1 MATIGTNRGS
11 NIPNID
17 NTLLA
22 TSGQPSADKQ
32 VKATKLTRGFKLTPD
47 SYTTIDELIKVTKED
62 IMPDLVKTYGDQGL
76 TGFLKLTG
84 AINNGG
90 SSDQIEWWEEGR
102 RHRAFDYS
110 STDITDNNTNLTVK
124 ASETEGGKFCAHV
137 QKNDVVMDAETGTR
151 YIVQAGGATTS
162 ASSPSNA
169 VLVKLDDSAVG
180 DAGTDYVSSN
190 GKFLILGNMYAQ
202 GTNQPTGFVD
212 PGLARYINPYMIV
225 KDRYEVNGSQATNIG
240 YVNMGNGDFR
250 WFMYGESEARKR
262 FEDKRELMMLFGEKR
277 DQAGTTTALDNNLA
291 GSEGY
296 FSAIENRGINVS
308 SAGTNALDSFAE
320 FDDIIIELDKQGAP
334 SEYAMYVNRKQDL
347 AIDDMLAAG
356 IATGVTAGLPGQF
369 GAFQNSPDI
378 AVQLGFKSFTR
389 GGYTFH
395 KHDWRLL
402 NDPTMLGAASNNFI
416 QAAMVPMST
425 VADAR
430 SGASVPALS
439 MYYKEANGYS
449 REMEHWVTGGG
460 VLGHNN
466 NGDAGTDQA
475 VFHYRSEIALCVRA
489 ANQHVL
495 IKG

>member
-1 MATIGTNRGS
+1 MASIGTNRGTD
-11 NIPNID
+11 IPNLD
-17 NTLLA
+17 NTL
-22 TSGQPSADKQ
+22 SVADKT
-32 VKATKLTRGFKLTPD
+32 VKNTLLSRGFKITPD
-47 SYTTIDELIKVTKED
+47 SYTTIDDLIKATRED
-62 IMPDLVKTYGDQGL
+62 VMPDLVKVYGDQGL

-84 AINNGG
+84 AVNNGG
-90 SSDQIEWWEEGR
+90 SSDQIDWWEEGR
-102 RHRAFDYS
+102 RHRAYTISDS
-110 STDITDNNTNLTVK
+110 LSPSDASTMTVTDATFRK
-124 ASETEGGKFCAHV
+124 EV
-137 QKNDVVMDAETGTR
+137 QKNDVIMDAETGTR
-151 YIVQAGGATTS
+151 FIVKSGGATTS
-162 ASSPSNA
+162 TSSPDNV
-169 VLVKLDDSAVG
+169 VLVKMDGTTIADSDVTA
-180 DAGTDYVSSN
+180 SSA
-190 GKFLILGNMYAQ
+190 KFIVIGNIYAQ
-202 GTNQPTGFVD
+202 GTNQPTGFTD
-212 PGLARYINPYMIV
+212 PGIVRYTTPYMIV

-240 YVNMGNGDFR
+240 YVNLGGGDYR
-250 WFMYGESEARKR
+250 WFMYGEKEARAR

-277 DQAGTTTALDNNLA
+277 PSEAAGSELTNTLA

-296 FSAIENRGINVS
+296 FSAVENRGINVA
-308 SAGTNALDSFAE
+308 SAASNPMDSFSE
-320 FDDIIIELDKQGAP
+320 FDDIILELDKQGAP

-369 GAFQNSPDI
+369 GSFQNNADM

-402 NDPTMLGAASNNFI
+402 NDPTMLGAGTSNFI
-416 QAAMVPMST
+416 QAAMVPLRT
-425 VADAR
+425 VNDAR

-466 NGDAGTDQA
+466 NGDLGTDQA

>member
-1 MATIGTNRGS
+1 MATIGSTRGT

-17 NTLLA
+17 NTL
-22 TSGQPSADKQ
+22 SVSDKT
-32 VKATKLTRGFKLTPD
+32 VKNTLLSRGFKITPD
-47 SYTTIDELIKVTKED
+47 AYTTIDDLIKATKED
-62 IMPDLVKTYGDQGL
+62 VMPDLVKTYGDQGL

-84 AINNGG
+84 AITSGG
-90 SSDQIEWWEEGR
+90 SSDQVDWWEEGR
-102 RHRAFDYS
+102 RHRAFDYTTS
-110 STDITDNNTNLTVK
+110 SDLTLGGSGVSLTV
-124 ASETEGGKFCAHV
+124 ASSNALASNV
-137 QKNDVVMDAETGTR
+137 QKNDVVMDAETGAR
-151 YIVQAGGATTS
+151 FIVQAGGFTS
-162 ASSPSNA
+162 GTAANV
-169 VLVKLDDSAVG
+169 VLVKMDNTATVS
-180 DAGTDYVSSN
+180 GTDYNATS
-190 GKFLILGNMYAQ
+190 GKFLVIGNVYAQ
-202 GTNQPTGFVD
+202 GTNQPVGFTD
-212 PGLARYINPYMIV
+212 PGIVRYTNPYMIV

-240 YVNMGNGDFR
+240 YVNLGNGDYR
-250 WFMYGESEARKR
+250 WFMYGEKEARAR

-277 DQAGTTTALDNNLA
+277 ASGSAATALDNALA

-296 FSAIENRGINVS
+296 FSAIENRGIQVASAS
-308 SAGTNALDSFAE
+308 SNPLDSFSE

-369 GAFQNSPDI
+369 GAFQNSADM

-402 NDPTMLGAASNNFI
+402 NDPTMLGANTTNYI
-416 QAAMVPMST
+416 QGAMVPLRT
-425 VADAR
+425 VNDAR

-439 MYYKEANGYS
+439 MHYKEANGYS

-489 ANQHVL
+489 ANQHVM

>member
-1 MATIGTNRGS
+1 MATIGTDRDPAGGS
-11 NIPNID
+11 TLPQID
-17 NTLLA
+17 PTTN
-22 TSGQPSADKQ
+22 SSNDSFSIEQ
-32 VKATKLTRGFKLTPD
+32 TKLNRGFKLTPD
-47 SYTTIDELIKVTKED
+47 SYTTIDDLIKATKQD
-62 IMPDLVKTYGDQGL
+62 VMPDLVKTYGDQGL

-84 AINNGG
+84 AVNSGG
-90 SSDQIEWWEEGR
+90 SSDQIDWWEEGR
-102 RHRAFDYS
+102 RHRALAY
-110 STDITDNNTNLTVK
+110 TDNLSAGSVATHTVTEAAVK
-124 ASETEGGKFCAHV
+124 ANV
-137 QKNDVVMDAETGTR
+137 QQNDVLMDAATGTR
-151 YIVQAGGATTS
+151 VIVTAGGST
-162 ASSPSNA
+162 ASLSGSN
-169 VLVKLDDSAVG
+169 VTIKRLDGADFGAS
-180 DAGTDYVSSN
+180 D
-190 GKFLILGNMYAQ
+190 LGNGGTFVQLGNLYAQ

-212 PGLARYINPYMIV
+212 PGMVRYVNPYMIV

-250 WFMYGESEARKR
+250 WFMYGEAEARKR
-262 FEDKRELMMLFGEKR
+262 FEDRRELMLLFGQKVGSAYAI
-277 DQAGTTTALDNNLA
+277 DGNNFA

-296 FSAIENRGINVS
+296 FSAIEDRGINVS
-308 SAGTNALDSFAE
+308 GASANPLDSFSE

-369 GAFQNSPDI
+369 GAFQNSPDM

-402 NDPTMLGAASNNFI
+402 NDPTMLGAGTNNFI

-495 IKG
+495 IKGS